1 VRLPSVVTKDQPAV
15 LSDEEKAIVNAP
27 HNGAAATVLVID
39 DEPTA
44 RDMITRMLQKEGYSV
59 VTAANG
65 MDGLKLASEMKPDV
79 ITLDIM
85 MSGMDGWSVLSKLK
99 ADPAVAA
106 IPVVVITIID
116 DRNLSFALGA
126 SDYLTKPIDRERLSD
141 VLRRVRS
148 NGNEKSVLIVEDDD
162 GARKMMRRLFEKE
175 GWAVSEAENGRIGLE
190 QMAVHTP
197 GLVLLD
203 LMMPEMDGFE
213 FIEHLRKSPE
223 GADVPVVV
231 LTAKDLTERD
241 RQRLRGTVENVL
253 QKGGQS
259 NEVVKEV
266 RRVLERANPRVQ
278 TRES

>member
-1 VRLPSVVTKDQPAV
+1 
-15 LSDEEKAIVNAP
+15 
-27 HNGAAATVLVID
+27 
-39 DEPTA
+39 
-44 RDMITRMLQKEGYSV
+44 
-59 VTAANG
+59 
-65 MDGLKLASEMKPDV
+65 
-79 ITLDIM
+79 
-85 MSGMDGWSVLSKLK
+85 
-99 ADPAVAA
+99 
-106 IPVVVITIID
+106 
-116 DRNLSFALGA
+116 
-126 SDYLTKPIDRERLSD
+126 
-141 VLRRVRS
+141 
-148 NGNEKSVLIVEDDD
+148 
-162 GARKMMRRLFEKE
+162 MRRLFEKE

-190 QMAVHTP
+190 QMAIHTP

-266 RRVLERANPRVQ
+266 RRVLERANPRVH
-278 TRES
+278 TSES